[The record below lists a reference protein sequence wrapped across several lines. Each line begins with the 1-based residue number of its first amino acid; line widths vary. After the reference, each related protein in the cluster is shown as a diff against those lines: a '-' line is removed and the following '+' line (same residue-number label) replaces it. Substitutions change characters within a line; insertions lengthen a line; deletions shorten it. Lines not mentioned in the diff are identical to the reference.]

1 MATVFLL
8 PPLRTDE
15 ELSVNGFPLDN
26 HWDTK
31 ALCLLEV
38 DAETAEI
45 TVNIVNEM
53 PWLRQDML
61 KYGARKK

>member
-31 ALCLLEV
+31 PLCMVEV
-38 DAETAEI
+38 DAATEEVKVTI
-45 TVNIVNEM
+45 LNEM
-53 PWLRQDML
+53 PWLRHDML
-61 KYGARKK
+61 K